1 MKPTLYL
8 GVTALAFGL
17 VSAPAQMQ
25 AALSFQDLPSGIT
38 TAVDALDNTFT
49 VARRGR
55 GADDGPNHI
64 RRSRGADDGP
74 NHIRRSRGA
83 DDGPNHIRR
92 SRGADDGPNHDRRG
106 RGADD
111 GPNHDRND
119 DHGGGGGHG
128 HGGDDS

>member
-83 DDGPNHIRR
+83 DDGPNH
-92 SRGADDGPNHDRRG
+92 DRRG